1 MAINYYLMPKSL
13 EDVLSGLNYLFA
25 FVFNVEATIKL
36 IALGKKYFKD
46 NWNLFDLFVVFG
58 TNAGILISFA
68 LTSVDVSSTASIVR
82 AFRIMR
88 IFKLVKS
95 VKSIQLIID
104 TVFQLLPQITNI
116 MSLILLLFFIFAALG
131 INLFSGV
138 VYQ

>member
-1 MAINYYLMPKSL
+1 MPKSL
-13 EDVLSGLNYLFA
+13 EDVLSGLNYVFA
-25 FVFNVEATIKL
+25 FVFNVEAGIKL
-36 IALGKKYFKD
+36 VALGKKYFSD

-58 TNAGILISFA
+58 TNAGIIISFA

-104 TVFQLLPQITNI
+104 TVFQLLP
-116 MSLILLLFFIFAALG
+116 
-131 INLFSGV
+131 
-138 VYQ
+138 